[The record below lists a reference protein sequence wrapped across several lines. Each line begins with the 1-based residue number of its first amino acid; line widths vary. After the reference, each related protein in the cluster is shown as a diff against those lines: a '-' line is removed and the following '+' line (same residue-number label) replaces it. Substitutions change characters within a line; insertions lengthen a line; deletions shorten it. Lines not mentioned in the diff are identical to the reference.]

1 MTDILDLNG
10 WKAISKRDE
19 GNECFIEA
27 EYTVA
32 PTCCLKCGVIGKLYK
47 HGPKSTRFLNQ
58 PKMNSSRFW
67 FFSLI
72 ST

>member
-27 EYTVA
+27 EYTVV
-32 PTCCLKCGVIGKLYK
+32 PPVVGVVGGIVE
-47 HGPKSTRFLNQ
+47 
-58 PKMNSSRFW
+58 
-67 FFSLI
+67 SLRALHT
-72 ST
+72 SLL